1 METADK
7 NTEHDRRETL
17 ADLEVSAE
25 QAEEA
30 KAGTASVGTTKGA
43 GKVSFQDLPL

>member
-7 NTEHDRRETL
+7 NTEPDRPETVP
-17 ADLEVSAE
+17 DLELSAE

-30 KAGTASVGTTKGA
+30 KAGTGTFGTTKGA
-43 GKVSFQDLPL
+43 GKVSFQDLP